1 MQHQWHTVNRR
12 VKIVIVSHQACE
24 TLVYGAER
32 QMCEKKA
39 GKTEW

>member
-1 MQHQWHTVNRR
+1 MLHQWHTVNCL
-12 VKIVIVSHQACE
+12 VKIVTVSHHLCE